1 MLETNHSEN
10 KSTIMIDTKDNRQFW
25 KAEEW
30 ADKA

>member
-10 KSTIMIDTKDNRQFW
+10 KYTIMIDMKDNRQFW